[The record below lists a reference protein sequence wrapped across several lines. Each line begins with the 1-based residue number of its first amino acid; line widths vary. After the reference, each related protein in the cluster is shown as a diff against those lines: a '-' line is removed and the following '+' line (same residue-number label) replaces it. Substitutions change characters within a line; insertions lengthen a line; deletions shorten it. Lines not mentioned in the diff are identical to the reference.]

1 LLASTSKYEDIL
13 ARLNFLPLHVR
24 RMHLDAVF
32 LINAFKDNIAYPSI
46 LDSVSLH
53 IPSMAIRD
61 FSAFSVHR
69 NFKASPSAR
78 CVSAAK
84 TIDIFNKD
92 HILLMHIS

>member
-1 LLASTSKYEDIL
+1 
-13 ARLNFLPLHVR
+13 
-24 RMHLDAVF
+24 
-32 LINAFKDNIAYPSI
+32 
-46 LDSVSLH
+46 LH

-78 CVSAAK
+78 CVSAANTVCW

-92 HILLMHIS
+92 YILLMHMSLVVTCNFLFLVLFFLINDFN